1 MIKKL
6 DFFDFDGTLMDT
18 FTPEEGKEIWK
29 DKKGEEYPHK
39 GWWGRKESLDVDVF
53 NIQPI
58 KPVYSEYRKSINDSE
73 SLTVLLTNRIPK
85 LKDAVINVLSQHNIT
100 FDDYNL
106 KSGKGNKVDRILEYL
121 NKYPSVKEINIYDDR
136 EKELVEFRNF
146 KLKYG
151 WDYDINIYNI
161 NDGKI
166 LKENYVLDGII
177 MDEVKHLIKK

>member
-1 MIKKL
+1 
-6 DFFDFDGTLMDT
+6 
-18 FTPEEGKEIWK
+18 
-29 DKKGEEYPHK
+29 
-39 GWWGRKESLDVDVF
+39 
-53 NIQPI
+53 
-58 KPVYSEYRKSINDSE
+58 
-73 SLTVLLTNRIPK
+73 
-85 LKDAVINVLSQHNIT
+85 
-100 FDDYNL
+100 L
-106 KSGKGNKVDRILEYL
+106 KSGKDNKVDRILEYL

-166 LKENYVLDGII
+166 LKENYVIDNII